1 MTAMTA
7 IIELIISLVDLVE
20 AEIRQLKAMTRN
32 LFLGFVLLLLAAA
45 LGFTGFCLLLGS
57 LFYWLFAAGLSIGW
71 AAFFSGCVALG
82 LAGAAIWISR
92 RFSAK

>member
-1 MTAMTA
+1 MTA
-7 IIELIISLVDLVE
+7 IIELIISLIDLLE

-45 LGFTGFCLLLGS
+45 FGFTGFCLLLGA

-71 AAFFSGCVALG
+71 TAFLTGCLALG
-82 LAGAAIWISR
+82 LAGAAAWISR
-92 RFSAK
+92 RASAK